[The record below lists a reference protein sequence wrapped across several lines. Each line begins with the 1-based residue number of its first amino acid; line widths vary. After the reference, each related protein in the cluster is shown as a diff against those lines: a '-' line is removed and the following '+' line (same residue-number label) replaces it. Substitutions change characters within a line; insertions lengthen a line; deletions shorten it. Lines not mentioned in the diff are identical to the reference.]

1 MEKIFLYFLPFS
13 GADPSSW
20 IQDPDSEWDGPGSGQ
35 HRTEHTHSVSVKIK
49 DFIWQQFD
57 FDYRNFRL
65 LNFTSCLRGW
75 SDDTNRKWHVWC
87 HTSINLPQ
95 TDVWCFL
102 SWSWSCFTQSDVW
115 SSSSNMTSP
124 VTSQTH
130 PRWCVQECPSVC
142 DQDHLSPSLTGGG
155 TGCPR
160 SLSTSVLAADWPTTR
175 GCRRSKGRS
184 FDMTGRP
191 TAAPPT
197 HTHTA
202 HAGVWPCCR
211 DTHSLRTCDTMQQPI
226 TRLVW
231 CYSSSLTD
239 HVTSFKG
246 TVAIMICS
254 ASCWW
259 SHVV

>member
-1 MEKIFLYFLPFS
+1 MEQIFLYFLPFY

-49 DFIWQQFD
+49 DFIWQQLD

-142 DQDHLSPSLTGGG
+142 DQDHLSLCLSPAAVQDVPGVSPLQSLQLIGRQLGAAVG
-155 TGCPR
+155 QR
-160 SLSTSVLAADWPTTR
+160 AEVLIWQEDR
-175 GCRRSKGRS
+175 QQHRR
-184 FDMTGRP
+184 
-191 TAAPPT
+191 
-197 HTHTA
+197 HTHTQRTPVCGPA
-202 HAGVWPCCR
+202 AE
-211 DTHSLRTCDTMQQPI
+211 THTVYEPVTHDAAANHTSCLML
-226 TRLVW
+226 LV
-231 CYSSSLTD
+231 LTQWSR
-239 HVTSFKG
+239 HV
-246 TVAIMICS
+246 I
-254 ASCWW
+254 
-259 SHVV
+259 

>member
-211 DTHSLRTCDTMQQPI
+211 DTHTVYEPV
-226 TRLVW
+226 TR
-231 CYSSSLTD
+231 CSSQ
-239 HVTSFKG
+239 
-246 TVAIMICS
+246 
-254 ASCWW
+254 
-259 SHVV
+259 SHVLSDVTRPHSLITSRHLKEQ